1 MSKGEKYA
9 RAKRAKILFFIVK
22 YANLWGFCCCRRRGC
37 LSSLFTSAALLP
49 VTLKPSA
56 YFVNIIEWEQEAI
69 ISKYIYSAV
78 TDVARL
84 LNSLVCIVID
94 KYSKRFDSGEWP
106 INFTNF
112 LWLKLLFRLSSCCLD
127 RDCQFQ
133 RNEPSHFFFHLDLR
147 SGFQMAIE
155 KSMPKCLL
163 WPITTGANSTMNQ
176 SNFLAVSCHLLK
188 ALEKARAQRMWTVLV
203 CFSPACWKTGAKFL
217 SLSLQVAIT
226 IA

>member
-1 MSKGEKYA
+1 MHAQSVQKYC
-9 RAKRAKILFFIVK
+9 VK
-22 YANLWGFCCCRRRGC
+22 YANLWGFCCRRRRGC

-84 LNSLVCIVID
+84 LNSLVCIFID
-94 KYSKRFDSGEWP
+94 KYSKRFDSG
-106 INFTNF
+106 NFTNF
-112 LWLKLLFRLSSCCLD
+112 LWLKLLFRFSSCCLD

-147 SGFQMAIE
+147 SGFQMTVE
-155 KSMPKCLL
+155 KSMPKYLL
-163 WPITTGANSTMNQ
+163 WPITTGANSAMNQ

-203 CFSPACWKTGAKFL
+203 LLLTCWKTGAKLL
-217 SLSLQVAIT
+217 SLSLQVAIA